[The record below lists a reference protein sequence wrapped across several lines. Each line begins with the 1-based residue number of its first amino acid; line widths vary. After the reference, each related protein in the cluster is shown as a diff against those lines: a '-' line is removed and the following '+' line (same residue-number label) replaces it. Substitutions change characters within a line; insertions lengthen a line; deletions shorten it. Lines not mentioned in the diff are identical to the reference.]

1 MVAALLKTIQPAP
14 QNPKYVEMHSLH
26 WKTLEGFKT
35 RQKAKNAPRSKRSPT
50 FSGCSEGSK
59 TPEFAYVVTFDE
71 EGGLNELLSWYS
83 DTSRRRFDLC
93 E

>member
-26 WKTLEGFKT
+26 WKTREGFKT
-35 RQKAKNAPRSKRSPT
+35 VQKAKNAPRSKRSPT
-50 FSGCSEGSK
+50 FSVCSEGPR
-59 TPEFAYVVTFDE
+59 TPEFAYVVPFDE
-71 EGGLNELLSWYS
+71 EGGPNELLSWYS